1 MAKLQVFATP
11 VMSTYALN
19 KMLREIN
26 RIPARRESYFQDPAA
41 FAAAFELSD
50 GERTAFLARDIGT
63 LYKLGVHGLI
73 LRPFSLLH
81 KMREPEYLTAIR
93 S

>member
-1 MAKLQVFATP
+1 MTTLNVCPP

-26 RIPARRESYFQDPAA
+26 RVPARRESYFKDPAG
-41 FAAAFELSD
+41 FVAAFDLND
-50 GERTAFLARDIGT
+50 AERTAFLARDIGA

-81 KMREPEYLTAIR
+81 KMPEPEYLTAIR